1 MSLKV
6 YTCKKCTSVYSDT
19 KINRYFETEDNMNIV
34 HDDCDELD
42 ILGENPQLVL
52 TKQMMC
58 TNCNKSFIRDQNGSS
73 KIKLD
78 VDVQTCYEPKY
89 RESPHKTSP
98 HRTNFSIRLILKY
111 FNSSHS
117 T

>member
-58 TNCNKSFIRDQNGSS
+58 TNCNKAFIRDQNGSS

-78 VDVQTCYEPKY
+78 VDVCA
-89 RESPHKTSP
+89 
-98 HRTNFSIRLILKY
+98 NLL
-111 FNSSHS
+111 
-117 T
+117 